1 MADAVLLSDCS
12 ILLGPYQIKRSV
24 NQIELTCARAEL
36 VCNRMGDTAETY
48 AAGLQQINASTSG
61 FWASDAI
68 AAATEIDPRIW
79 PRIDAAQTPAAWPL
93 TVAPPYAPAAVAGAD
108 GNACYVVQTKQFSY
122 SLFGAHGTLAPFT
135 VASRAY
141 SGGLYRGTVVLPET
155 LVTVTTTGTGR
166 QLGAL
171 SATQKLVAVLHVT
184 AIDGGSWVL
193 TVESDD
199 NAGFTTATTRATF
212 TAATTI
218 TTQVI
223 ETNGAI
229 TDDYF
234 RVVLTKTGGTSC
246 TAFAALAIANQ

>member
-1 MADAVLLSDCS
+1 MADAVLLADCS
-12 ILLGPYQIKRSV
+12 ILLGPYQIKRAV

-36 VCNRMGDTAETY
+36 ACNRMGDTAETY
-48 AAGLQQINASTSG
+48 APGLQQINASTSG

-79 PRIDAAQTPAAWPL
+79 PRIDAAQTPAVWPL
-93 TVAPPYAPAAVAGAD
+93 TVAPPYAPAAGAGAD
-108 GNACYVVQTKQFSY
+108 GNACYIVQTKQFTY
-122 SLFGAHGTLAPFT
+122 NLFGAHGTLAPFT
-135 VASRAY
+135 VGSKAY
-141 SGGLYRGTVVLPET
+141 SGGFYRGTVVLPEAS
-155 LVTVTTTGTGR
+155 VTATTTGTGR
-166 QLGAL
+166 ELGAL
-171 SATQKLVAVLHVT
+171 SATQKIVAALHVT
-184 AIDGGSWVL
+184 AINGGSWVL
-193 TVESDD
+193 TVESDAAD
-199 NAGFTTATTRATF
+199 DFATPTTRATF

-229 TDDYF
+229 TDTWW

>member
-12 ILLGPYQIKRSV
+12 ILLGPYQVKRSV
-24 NQIELTCARAEL
+24 NQIELTAAREKLASG
-36 VCNRMGDTAETY
+36 RMGDTANVS
-48 AAGLQQINASTSG
+48 AHGLQQITSSLSG

-68 AAATEIDPRIW
+68 AASTEIDPQIW

-93 TVAPPYAPAAVAGAD
+93 TVCPPYAPAATPGAN
-108 GNACYVVQTKQFSY
+108 GNVCYIVQTKQFDWT
-122 SLFGAHGTLAPFT
+122 LGGAHGALAPFT
-135 VASRAY
+135 VGSECY
-141 SGGLYRGTVVLPET
+141 SGGFYRGTVMLPEAS
-155 LVTVTTTGTGR
+155 VTATTTGSIV

-171 SATQKLVAVLHVT
+171 SATQKLVAALHVT
-184 AIDGGSWVL
+184 AINGGSWVL
-193 TVESDD
+193 TVESD
-199 NAGFTTATTRATF
+199 NGVGFATPTVRATF

-229 TDDYF
+229 TDDYW
-234 RVVLTKTGGTSC
+234 RCVLTKTGGTSV